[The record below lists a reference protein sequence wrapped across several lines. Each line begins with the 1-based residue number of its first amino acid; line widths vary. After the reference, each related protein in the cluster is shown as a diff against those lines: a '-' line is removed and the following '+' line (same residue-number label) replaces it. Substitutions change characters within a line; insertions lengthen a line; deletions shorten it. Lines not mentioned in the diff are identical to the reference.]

1 MAESFVSIL
10 IHNLSY
16 LLEEEIGV
24 IMGVDKEMK
33 KLQSTLTTIQSVLE
47 DAEAKQFH
55 NKSIHNWLTKLN
67 AAAFDIE
74 DILDECSTEA
84 SKLPTKFNLK
94 KILFSRKM
102 GRRIKDM
109 THRLDHLA
117 AERNNF
123 HLSEIVAPDQEV
135 DCRRESGSV
144 LIEGDHIYGRDED
157 RESIVE
163 VLLNQESK
171 LSVLPI
177 VGIGGLG
184 KTTLTQL
191 VFNDERVTRHF
202 DDKLWVCV
210 SDNFCIKF
218 LIEAMIQS
226 ATGSASNLVQLD
238 ALQRRIRE
246 VLNGRRYLLVLDDV
260 WSDNQEDWAK
270 FRSILDCGSSGASV
284 VVTTRLRKVAE
295 AMGTLLPFSLKGL
308 SEEDLW
314 SLFKLRAFGQE
325 QESEAFPGLETIGRQ
340 IVRKCGGVPLAA
352 KALGGL
358 LRFKR
363 REKEWVHVRES
374 EIWEEETMIMP
385 ALRLSYHHLP
395 LQLRQCFAYCAV
407 FPKDYEMEKQDLIFH
422 WIALGCIKPNGA
434 EEVEDVGDRIW
445 NELVSRSFFHEVTLQ
460 GTNKE
465 ILTATTTAISV
476 EILTTTTTAKIHDL
490 VHDLA
495 QSILENKVPGSS
507 SNASDSKV
515 RKVHF
520 TKHSWENGCSSI
532 SLNVPT
538 LSNIMSYPRLRIVK
552 LNWARVETLPNAIA
566 KLKHLCYL
574 DLTSSHIRILPST
587 FCNLWNLQILIIND
601 CILLEA
607 LPKKI
612 KYMTNLRHVF
622 LDGCLKLSDMP
633 CGIKELTHLKTLT
646 LFIVGNKAGNQLD
659 QLQLLKIGG
668 RLEIRHL
675 ERAKSELTRAKLFEK
690 PNLAHLILNWEGDSA
705 EAMDEKVLE
714 GLEPHPNLECLQISG
729 FRGRYAPVW
738 MKKMENLSQVN
749 MRFCRNL
756 SRLPLIG
763 DLPRLKSLYLW
774 GIDALEYIVD
784 ENGSR
789 NSKFASLERLRIG
802 NLPNLRGVVEGD
814 SHAVEVFQNVR
825 ELYIKNCNLCDLD
838 LHLPSLRSIRLWN
851 MCELTALPREV
862 ASLSELVIRQCPKL
876 VALPPTRMPKLES
889 LAIFDCPQLAARC
902 VEEKGEEWEKIAH
915 VPHLLIR

>member
-1 MAESFVSIL
+1 MAEAFVSIL
-10 IHNLSY
+10 IHNLRY

-67 AAAFDIE
+67 VAAFDIE

-123 HLSEIVAPDQEV
+123 HLSEIVAPQEV

-157 RESIVE
+157 RESIME

-184 KTTLTQL
+184 KTTLAQL

-202 DDKLWVCV
+202 EDKLWVCV

-238 ALQRRIRE
+238 ALQSRIRE

-270 FRSILDCGSSGASV
+270 LRSILDCGSNGASI

-295 AMGTLLPFSLKGL
+295 AMGTLPPFSLKGL

-325 QESEAFPGLETIGRQ
+325 QESEAFPGLETIGRK

-363 REKEWVHVRES
+363 REKEWIHVRES

-407 FPKDYEMEKQDLIFH
+407 FPKDYEIEKQDLIFH
-422 WIALGCIKPNGA
+422 WIALGCIKPNRA
-434 EEVEDVGDRIW
+434 EEVEDVGERIW
-445 NELVSRSFFHEVTLQ
+445 NELVLRSFFHQV
-460 GTNKE
+460 KE
-465 ILTATTTAISV
+465 LFTSTTTTL
-476 EILTTTTTAKIHDL
+476 EILTTTITTTAKMHDL

-507 SNASDSKV
+507 SNASNNKV
-515 RKVHF
+515 RKVYF
-520 TKHSWENGCSSI
+520 TKYYWENCCSSI

-538 LSNIMSYPRLRIVK
+538 LSTIMSYPRLRILK
-552 LNWARVETLPNAIA
+552 LNWARVETLPKAIA
-566 KLKHLCYL
+566 KLKHLRYL
-574 DLTSSHIRILPST
+574 DLSSSQICILPPT

-607 LPKKI
+607 LPKNI

-622 LDGCLKLSDMP
+622 LDGCPKLSDMP

-675 ERAKSELTRAKLFEK
+675 ERAKSELTRAKLVEK
-690 PNLAHLILNWEGDSA
+690 PNLAHLILNWEGESA

-729 FRGRYAPVW
+729 YKGRYAPVW
-738 MKKMENLSQVN
+738 MKKMENLSQLN

-756 SRLPLIG
+756 SRLPLLG

-789 NSKFASLERLRIG
+789 NSKFASLERLRIA
-802 NLPNLRGVVEGD
+802 NLPNLRGAVEGD
-814 SHAVEVFQNVR
+814 AAVG
-825 ELYIKNCNLCDLD
+825 C
-838 LHLPSLRSIRLWN
+838 S
-851 MCELTALPREV
+851 
-862 ASLSELVIRQCPKL
+862 
-876 VALPPTRMPKLES
+876 RMFES
-889 LAIFDCPQLAARC
+889 CI
-902 VEEKGEEWEKIAH
+902 
-915 VPHLLIR
+915 